1 MFRGSNRHPD
11 GGPTVSDVR
20 SGVAR
25 APLPLQTERIVFAV
39 TGAVST
45 FVALLVNGL
54 LVAMSRLEGSQFSD
68 PHASAKTLYLR
79 ACLVAV
85 VLAIGAAA
93 LTRRRPHLASLLGG
107 AAVVLGTVAAVAIAD
122 ALGFRGRDEAKVML
136 LAIWL
141 FLTSPLDV
149 AVVMGLLPRS
159 AEPAPAWGP
168 RIALIYV
175 GLSVVVLLIVV
186 FPLQNGMVAM
196 GALIVW
202 LLLTSAITVLGVRGT
217 LAPGRPK

>member
-1 MFRGSNRHPD
+1 M
-11 GGPTVSDVR
+11 SDLR

-25 APLPLQTERIVFAV
+25 APLPLQTERKVFAV
-39 TGAVST
+39 TGAVSA

-54 LVAMSRLEGSQFSD
+54 LVAMSRLEGAQASD
-68 PHASAKTLYLR
+68 PYAGAKTLYVG

-93 LTRRRPHLASLLGG
+93 LTRRRPHLESLLGG

-122 ALGFRGRDEAKVML
+122 ALGFRGLDEAKVAL

-141 FLTSPLDV
+141 FLTSPLHV
-149 AVVMGLLPRS
+149 AAVMGLLPRS
-159 AEPAPAWGP
+159 AETAPALGP
-168 RIALIYV
+168 RIALAYV
-175 GLSVVVLLIVV
+175 GLSTVVLVIVV
-186 FPLQNGMVAM
+186 FPSVNGMAAM

-202 LLLTSAITVLGVRGT
+202 LLLTSAITILGVRGI
-217 LAPGRPK
+217 LALGRPK